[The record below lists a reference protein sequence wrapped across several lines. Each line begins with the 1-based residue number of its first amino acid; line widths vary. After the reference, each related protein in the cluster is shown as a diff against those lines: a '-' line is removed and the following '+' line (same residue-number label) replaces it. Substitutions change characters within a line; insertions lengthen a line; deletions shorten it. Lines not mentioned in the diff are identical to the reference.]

1 MKFKEFMRSEIK
13 RYSVKYSRQKVAI
26 HLNDAGIEKTSGG
39 VILFL
44 HFGSFFLSGAAL
56 VHQLGLQY
64 TAIASTRN
72 FKQMDQSEEH
82 FWKQTHSIANDLYS
96 REMFL
101 TNELKLQ
108 EITSFIQAGSLVGTA
123 LDVAEIGQR
132 HKFHAY
138 RFLNNEVLLQTGPA
152 RLARIAKVP
161 LYGMIIVY
169 DKKRHKHDLHITGPY
184 SSKEIEKSTQ
194 KILCDMEPIVER
206 NMDQL
211 FHDVFHLFSRN
222 QIKPLAIE
230 SRPCRGERKKSLKP
244 IPNVKSDP
252 PKTFAPR
259 YESEVTSW
267 HPHRGYAYELIRQH
281 RPKVIVELGV
291 HYGDSYFTF
300 CQACDELDLETRL
313 FGIDHWKGDEQAGH
327 YGETVF
333 DEVNEYNEEF
343 YSNSSTLL
351 RISFDEALKEFE
363 DGSIDSL
370 HIDGSHDYESV
381 KNDFYNWLPKIRKGG
396 MILLHDINVGRED
409 FGVKK
414 FWKEIKKSFD
424 TKQDHHG
431 HGLGVIL
438 IS

>member
-1 MKFKEFMRSEIK
+1 MRHEIK
-13 RYSVKYSRQKVAI
+13 RYSVKYARQKVAI
-26 HLNDAGIEKTSGG
+26 HLSEAGIEKTNGG

-72 FKQMDQSEEH
+72 FKQMEKSEER
-82 FWKQTHSIANDLYS
+82 FWKKTHSIANDLYS
-96 REMFL
+96 RKMFL
-101 TNELKLQ
+101 TNESKLQ

-123 LDVAEIGQR
+123 LDVAELGQR

-138 RFLNNEVLLQTGPA
+138 RFLHNEVMLQTGPA

-169 DKKRHKHDLHITGPY
+169 DQKRHKHDLHITGPY
-184 SSKEIEKSTQ
+184 SSKEIEKATQ

-206 NMDQL
+206 NMNQL

-222 QIKPLAIE
+222 QIKPFAIE

-313 FGIDHWKGDEQAGH
+313 FGIDHWKGDEQAGYYGESVFEQVRDYNDEF
-327 YGETVF
+327 YGET
-333 DEVNEYNEEF
+333 
-343 YSNSSTLL
+343 STLL
-351 RISFDEALKEFE
+351 RMDFDEALNEFK
-363 DGSIDSL
+363 DRTIDFL

-381 KNDFYNWLPKIRKGG
+381 KKDFLHWLPKVSCSGK
-396 MILLHDINVGRED
+396 ILLHDVNVQRKD
-409 FGVKK
+409 YGVKRLWSELQREYK
-414 FWKEIKKSFD
+414 TSS
-424 TKQDHHG
+424 HNVH
-431 HGLGVIL
+431 HGLGVL
-438 IS
+438 DMG